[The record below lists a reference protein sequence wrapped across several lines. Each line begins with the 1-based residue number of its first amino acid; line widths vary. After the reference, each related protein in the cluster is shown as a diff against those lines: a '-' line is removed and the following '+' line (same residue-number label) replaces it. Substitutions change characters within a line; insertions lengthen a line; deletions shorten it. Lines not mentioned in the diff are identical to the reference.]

1 MDLISLVGIR
11 ISAFIATNID
21 DIFVLMIFFSN
32 STFQKCQIVVG
43 QFLGIGLLVALSTLG
58 ALLSLVIP
66 QSLIGLLGLIP
77 ITIGII
83 RLTKLSKRDISEFE
97 QPNQRVAKWNH
108 ITTTFM
114 VAAVTFSNGGDNIG
128 IYMPLFAKYSSIIN
142 IVSISLIFMVM
153 TAVWCIVAY
162 YLVNYPVI
170 AKRVRN
176 IGNIIFPFVLIGLGI
191 FILISSVLY

>member
-1 MDLISLVGIR
+1 MDLISLVGIG

-66 QSLIGLLGLIP
+66 QSLIGLLGLI
-77 ITIGII
+77 
-83 RLTKLSKRDISEFE
+83 
-97 QPNQRVAKWNH
+97 
-108 ITTTFM
+108 
-114 VAAVTFSNGGDNIG
+114 
-128 IYMPLFAKYSSIIN
+128 N

-170 AKRVRN
+170 AKRIRN
-176 IGNIIFPFVLIGLGI
+176 IGNIIFPFVLIGLGT
-191 FILISSVLY
+191 FILISNVLY

>member
-1 MDLISLVGIR
+1 MDLISLVGIG

-32 STFQKCQIVVG
+32 STFQKGQIVVG

-83 RLTKLSKRDISEFE
+83 RLTKLSKRNISEFE
-97 QPNQRVAKWNH
+97 QPNQLVAKWNH

-114 VAAVTFSNGGDNIG
+114 VAAVTFSNGGDNIE
-128 IYMPLFAKYSSIIN
+128 SIRRFSPN
-142 IVSISLIFMVM
+142 IVQ
-153 TAVWCIVAY
+153 
-162 YLVNYPVI
+162 
-170 AKRVRN
+170 
-176 IGNIIFPFVLIGLGI
+176 
-191 FILISSVLY
+191 